1 MKTTLALA
9 VSIVL
14 LTMGGASAKIT
25 NPVTDAQKA
34 EFYKVCM
41 GIAQN
46 QTLCQCKADAAVKLI
61 DTDFMAVVIASMKG
75 SAPPDNLYTEY
86 DNYIARSNK
95 ICKPTYM

>member
-1 MKTTLALA
+1 MKTSLVLAA
-9 VSIVL
+9 SIVL
-14 LTMGGASAKIT
+14 LTMGSASAKIT

-41 GIAQN
+41 SIAQDN
-46 QTLCQCKADAAVKLI
+46 SLCSCKADAAVKLI

-75 SAPPDNLYTEY
+75 AAPPDNLYTEY